1 MKKFK
6 LSYLLLAV
14 ASLLLTAC
22 GDVAD
27 EITEVIFG
35 RNFSPIDF
43 EAKVRNRTNVE
54 LSWKTSDGVS
64 SYVVE
69 VYENDSL
76 QFAGTPIQTL
86 TVNPD
91 NNPYT
96 ITGLQGETQ
105 YSFRIM
111 AIDGDEN
118 RNSKWSTAYAK
129 TETEQIFYTVAA
141 EDIKA
146 KEVTLRWPA
155 GEEAAT
161 ITFSPGG
168 LVYNITAADI
178 AAGAATVTGLT
189 PETEYTA
196 TMKRDNGKTRGK
208 VTFTTGIDL
217 AETDILVEEGADLG
231 AAITAAPAG
240 YRLVLMPGEY
250 GLHTEEADFGGSTTI
265 TKNLSIKGLR
275 PNDMPVIKGRIK
287 VEASL
292 DIDQVIL
299 DGTGTDGGQ
308 TFDFT
313 LEEGNINHL
322 SITNSEVKNY
332 TKGFFYVNKAVKIN
346 TITIDNCIISNIEC
360 SGGDFFDCRKG
371 GYDTFNLTNSTIYNC
386 ASGRDVVRMDDASS
400 AISATPNIKVDHC
413 TFYNVGN
420 GNANYRFFYVRFAG
434 NKITFTNNIVS
445 GFNNKRGFA
454 NQSST
459 DQDPTLDNN
468 FYHNTANLLSLADGN
483 TEKVSWF
490 DEKGT
495 SIDPL
500 FANPANGDFTVGET
514 KVSDKKAGD
523 PRWLQ

>member
-6 LSYLLLAV
+6 LSYLLFAV
-14 ASLLLTAC
+14 AALSLTAC

-27 EITEVIFG
+27 EITEIVFG
-35 RNFSPIDF
+35 RNFSPIEF

-54 LSWKTSDGVS
+54 LSWKATDGVS
-64 SYVVE
+64 NYIIE
-69 VYENDSL
+69 VFENDSL
-76 QFAGTPIQTL
+76 QFANSPVQTI
-86 TVNPD
+86 TISPD
-91 NNPYT
+91 KNPYT

-111 AIDGDEN
+111 AVSGDES
-118 RNSKWSTAYAK
+118 RNSKWSSAYAR
-129 TETEQIFYTVAA
+129 TETEQILYAVAA

-155 GEEAAT
+155 GEAAAT
-161 ITFSPGG
+161 ITLSPGG
-168 LVYNITAADI
+168 ITYNITANDI
-178 AAGAATVTGLT
+178 AAGAATITGLT

-208 VTFTTGIDL
+208 ITFTTGIDL

-231 AAITAAPAG
+231 AAIKAAPAG

-250 GLHTEEADFGGSTTI
+250 GLHTEEADFGGSATI
-265 TKNLSIKGLR
+265 TKNLAIKGLR
-275 PNDMPVIKGRIK
+275 PNEMPVIKGRIK
-287 VEASL
+287 VEANL

-308 TFDFT
+308 AFDFT
-313 LEEGNINHL
+313 AEGNINHL
-322 SITNSEVKNY
+322 SITNSEIKNY
-332 TKGFFYVNKAVKIN
+332 TKGFFYINQATKIN

-371 GYDTFNLTNSTIYNC
+371 GYDVFNLTNSTVYNC
-386 ASGRDVVRMDDASS
+386 ASGRDVVRMDDSSS
-400 AISATPNIKVDHC
+400 AIDATPNIKFDHC

-434 NKITFTNNIVS
+434 NKITFTNNIVVN
-445 GFNNKRGFA
+445 FNNKRGFA

-468 FYHNTANLLSLADGN
+468 FYFNTANLISLADGN

-495 SIDPL
+495 DIDPK

-523 PRWLQ
+523 PRWIK